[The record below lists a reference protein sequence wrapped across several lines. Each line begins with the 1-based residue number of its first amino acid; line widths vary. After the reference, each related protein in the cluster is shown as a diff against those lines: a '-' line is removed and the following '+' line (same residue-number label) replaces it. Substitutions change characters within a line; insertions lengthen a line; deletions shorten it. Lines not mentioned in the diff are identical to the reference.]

1 MDSDEAEIWNFLNS
15 CPGEF
20 VSPIEISRRASGR
33 RRYKDEPKWALRP
46 IQRLLDQK
54 IIETDG
60 NGHYRL
66 PPTEQKSKAKR
77 WIAPHI
83 RKILK
88 ESGKDFEEVDLDAPE
103 DPKGKGSGTGGP

>member
-1 MDSDEAEIWNFLNS
+1 MDSDEADVWNFLNT
-15 CPGEF
+15 CLGEY
-20 VSPIEISRRASGR
+20 VSPVEISRRASGR

-46 IQRLLDQK
+46 IQRLLDEK

-60 NGHYRL
+60 NGHYRAPL
-66 PPTEQKSKAKR
+66 TEKKAKTKR

-88 ESGKDFEEVDLDAPE
+88 ESGKEFDEIDMDTPE
-103 DPKGKGSGTGGP
+103 DSKGK